1 MGKGDVK
8 SKKGK
13 IWRGSFGNARPQRP
27 VKKAIGVAEAV
38 ATEEK
43 PKKAAAKKA

>member
-1 MGKGDVK
+1 MGKGDAK

-13 IWRGSFGNARPQRP
+13 IWRGSFGNSRPQRP
-27 VKKAIGVAEAV
+27 VKKATEVV
-38 ATEEK
+38 ATATEAK